1 MTVSNT
7 GKLNSSAVAAAQNG
21 SNTNVTGGSTSI
33 ANNFDQFLTLLTTQL
48 KNQNP
53 LDPLDTNQFTQQLV
67 SFAGVEQQLKQNE
80 TLTALLGVSK
90 ATTGASAIGFVG
102 QSVTA
107 DGAASQLK
115 DGKAEWKL
123 NAAKGG
129 SATITIKDA
138 AGKVVQTGTMTL
150 AAGDQTYTWDGKTS
164 TGATASE
171 GEYTITVDGKDL
183 AGAAITVK
191 TEITGIVDGVD
202 FSTAVPTLL
211 IGSIKVPLD
220 RVKSVKSNS

>member
-1 MTVSNT
+1 MSISNT
-7 GKLNSSAVAAAQNG
+7 PALSNSAVTAAQNG
-21 SNTNVTGGSTSI
+21 TNVSGGGTSI

-67 SFAGVEQQLKQNE
+67 QFAGVEQQLKQNE

-107 DGAASQLK
+107 DGAATQLK
-115 DGKAEWKL
+115 EGKAEWKL
-123 NAAKGG
+123 NASKGG
-129 SATITIKDA
+129 TATITIKDA
-138 AGKVVQTGTMTL
+138 NGKVVQTGTTTL
-150 AAGDQTYTWDGKTS
+150 TAGDQSYSWDGKTS
-164 TGATASE
+164 TGTAAPD
-171 GEYTITVDGKDL
+171 GEYTITVDARDL

-191 TEITGIVDGVD
+191 TEVRGVVDGVD

-211 IGSIKVPLD
+211 IGAIKVPLD

>member
-7 GKLNSSAVAAAQNG
+7 GKLSNSQIAAAQN
-21 SNTNVTGGSTSI
+21 NTATGGTSI

-48 KNQNP
+48 RNQNP

-67 SFAGVEQQLKQNE
+67 QFAGVEQQLKQNE

-102 QSVTA
+102 QTVTA
-107 DGAASQLK
+107 DGAATQLK

-123 NAAKGG
+123 NNSKGG
-129 SATITIKDA
+129 TGTITIKDTK
-138 AGKVVQTGTMTL
+138 GNVVFTETKALT
-150 AAGDQTYTWDGKTS
+150 AGDQTYSWDGKTS
-164 TGATASE
+164 TGSTAPE
-171 GEYTITVDGKDL
+171 GEYVITVDGKDVS
-183 AGAAITVK
+183 GAAITVK
-191 TEITGIVDGVD
+191 TEITGKVDGID

-211 IGSIKVPLD
+211 IGSLKVSLD
-220 RVKSVKSNS
+220 KVKSVKSTP

>member
-7 GKLNSSAVAAAQNG
+7 SNLSNSQIAAAQNNTATG
-21 SNTNVTGGSTSI
+21 SGTSI

-67 SFAGVEQQLKQNE
+67 QFAGVEQQLKQNE

-102 QSVTA
+102 QTVTA
-107 DGAASQLK
+107 DGAATQLK

-123 NAAKGG
+123 NASKGG
-129 SATITIKDA
+129 TGTVTIKDA
-138 AGKVVQTGTMTL
+138 SGKVVFSGTKTL
-150 AAGDQTYTWDGKTS
+150 TAGDQTYSWDGKTS
-164 TGATASE
+164 TGSTAPE
-171 GEYTITVDGKDL
+171 GEYTITVDGRDVS
-183 AGAAITVK
+183 GAAITVK
-191 TEITGIVDGVD
+191 TEITGKVDGID
-202 FSTAVPTLL
+202 FSTTVPTLL
-211 IGSIKVPLD
+211 IGAIKVSLD
-220 RVKSVKSNS
+220 KVKSVKATS